1 MTKPYLDSK
10 SWAFN
15 FLNVQP
21 TFTQDPRPKAKGA
34 GGVYSSEEWL
44 ESRRGRDSFYE
55 SPSLYK
61 LRKMHWD
68 KFIGI
73 KSAFELSR
81 IFDFSAKTKIGEIGG
96 VPFVHAWTLMELH
109 PETNFVLTDADGL
122 NLLKLEVF
130 LREHQRSFLDSSSP
144 RSTTLQFEKF
154 DLRTDSLEVFS
165 GCNLLMMWGVDYAL
179 ADPELEKLFTFCQ
192 SNEIPLM
199 ISSMTPMGFLRRLV
213 FWVQRNG
220 IVRKLFRRKK
230 PMSLVGYY
238 RTRKYFETLSKKS
251 GVSCSALM
259 KIKLTPRTSLRER
272 KRTLNYWMNG

>member
-1 MTKPYLDSK
+1 MTKPYLDNK

-21 TFTQDPRPKAKGA
+21 TFTQDPRPKAKGT

-55 SPSLYK
+55 NPSLYK
-61 LRKMHWD
+61 LRKMHWS
-68 KFIGI
+68 KFNGI
-73 KSAFELSR
+73 KSVYELSQ
-81 IFDFSAKTKIGEIGG
+81 IFDFSEINTVGEIGG

-109 PETNFVLTDADGL
+109 PETSYVLTDADGQ

-130 LREHQRSFLDSSSP
+130 LKEHQRNFLDSNSP
-144 RSTTLQFEKF
+144 RSTGLKFEKF

-165 GCNLLMMWGVDYAL
+165 GCDLLMMWGVDYAL
-179 ADPELEKLFTFCQ
+179 SDADLEKLFTFCQ
-192 SNEIPLM
+192 SKEIPLM
-199 ISSMTPMGFLRRLV
+199 LSSMTPMGFLRRLV

-238 RTRKYFETLSKKS
+238 RTGKYFETLAKKR
-251 GVSCSALM
+251 GVSCSPLM
-259 KIKLTPRTSLRER
+259 TNKTYSIYLFEKT
-272 KRTLNYWMNG
+272 

>member
-1 MTKPYLDSK
+1 MTKPSLANK

-61 LRKMHWD
+61 LRKMHWE
-68 KFIGI
+68 KFNGI
-73 KSAFELSR
+73 KSVHKLSR
-81 IFDFSAKTKIGEIGG
+81 IFDFSVKTKIGEIGG

-109 PETNFVLTDADGL
+109 PEMSFLLTDADGH

-130 LREHQRSFLDSSSP
+130 LREHQKNFLDPKSP
-144 RSTTLQFEKF
+144 RTTTLQFEKF
-154 DLRTDSLEVFS
+154 DLRTDSLEVFF
-165 GCNLLMMWGVDYAL
+165 GCDLLMMWGVDYAL
-179 ADPELEKLFTFCQ
+179 ADPELEKLFAFCQ
-192 SNEIPLM
+192 SKDIPLI
-199 ISSMTPMGFLRRLV
+199 ISTMTPMSSFRRLV

-220 IVRKLFRRKK
+220 IVRKLFQRKK

-238 RTRKYFETLSKKS
+238 RTRKYFAALSKKS
-251 GVSCSALM
+251 GVSCSELM
-259 KIKLTPRTSLRER
+259 KNGTYSTYLFER
-272 KRTLNYWMNG
+272 AQD